1 MPQHDVTRDSGLATD
16 SRARHRFRRTQQ
28 LWTTKSNRS
37 KRHAPATNTVG
48 MFSTRWILYSH
59 NFMERKSTPV
69 GFLKDVKLSGPLW
82 QVLRAWEHGG
92 STNRAS
98 DSSTFVRSLRLCI
111 HHILSWFPAF
121 PVVSFS
127 LILYSGCLNCS
138 LPNLLDWRRALDP
151 NIVLVSLKWEKRKK
165 VLDSA
170 NGHMLVVEE
179 TGFRRKWFFHA

>member
-1 MPQHDVTRDSGLATD
+1 MTWLMTLDWRLTHEQGIDSDELSNCG
-16 SRARHRFRRTQQ
+16 QQ
-28 LWTTKSNRS
+28 NQI
-37 KRHAPATNTVG
+37 APKGMRLRLIG

-98 DSSTFVRSLRLCI
+98 DSTFVRSLRLCI

-127 LILYSGCLNCS
+127 LILYSGCLYCS

-170 NGHMLVVEE
+170 NGHKVVVQ
-179 TGFRRKWFFHA
+179 